1 MSKNPAA
8 CSGVD
13 RKLHKKDGVGYKHC
27 EKKDG
32 VGYKHCE
39 EFFFVAKRVG
49 ADQYSPESF
58 DPPHSKTFFNI
69 QFELSGISFNNSSNS
84 NF

>member
-13 RKLHKKDGVGYKHC
+13 RKLHKKDGVGLQTLW
-27 EKKDG
+27 G
-32 VGYKHCE
+32 V
-39 EFFFVAKRVG
+39 FFVAKRVG
-49 ADQYSPESF
+49 AHQYSPESF

-69 QFELSGISFNNSSNS
+69 QFKLSGISFNNSSNS